1 MFIDRAKIH
10 VKAGD
15 GGNGMSS
22 FRREKFVPK
31 GGPSGGDGGRGG
43 DVILVV
49 DANLNTLVDFR
60 YKRKFK
66 AEAGENGQTNNM
78 HGRQADNLY
87 IKVPPGTVGR
97 DEATGEVLGDLT
109 AAGQELVVAKGG
121 RGGRGNARFV
131 SSVHRAPTFAE
142 RGEPGDER
150 NLLLE
155 MKVLADVGLVGYP
168 SVGKSSILARV
179 SAAKPEI
186 AAYHF
191 TTLTPVLGV
200 VSLREG
206 QSFVLAD
213 IPGLIEGA
221 HEGKGLGHDF
231 LRHIERT
238 RIIVHVLDVSGL
250 EGRDPIE
257 DYHKINAELKL
268 YSERLASRPQIV
280 AANKMDLPEGR
291 ENYPRV
297 AAYMAKEGREIFP
310 VSAATGEG
318 LPELLERAAALLA
331 EHKDEPA
338 PPVESVVFTARPAA
352 GVTIRRDDDGAFVV
366 EGKEIEKLVAMT
378 NFSNDEAFRRFQLA
392 WRRLGVE
399 ADLKELGIKEGDT
412 VRIRGVEFEFKE

>member
-10 VKAGD
+10 IKAGD

-43 DVILVV
+43 NVILVV
-49 DANLNTLVDFR
+49 DPNLNTLIDFR

-66 AEAGENGQTNNM
+66 AEAGENGQTSNM
-78 HGRQADNLY
+78 HGRQADDLY
-87 IKVPPGTVGR
+87 VKVPPGTVVR

-109 AAGQELVVAKGG
+109 AAGQELVAVKGG

-131 SSVHRAPTFAE
+131 TSVHRAPTFAE

-150 NLLLE
+150 TLLLE
-155 MKVLADVGLVGYP
+155 LKVLADVGLVGYP

-238 RIIVHVLDVSGL
+238 RIIIHVLDVSGL
-250 EGRDPIE
+250 EGRDPIG
-257 DYHKINAELKL
+257 DYHKINDELKL

-297 AAYMAKEGREIFP
+297 AAYMAKEGREVFP

-318 LPELLERAAALLA
+318 LPQLLDRAAALLA
-331 EHKDEPA
+331 EYKDEPA
-338 PPVESVVFTARPAA
+338 QPVESVVYTAKPEAA
-352 GVTIRRDDDGAFVV
+352 FTIRRDDDGAFVV

-378 NFSNDEAFRRFQLA
+378 NFANDEAIRRFQLA
-392 WRRLGVE
+392 WRRLGID
-399 ADLKELGIKEGDT
+399 ADLKERGINEGDT
-412 VRIRGVEFEFKE
+412 VRIRGAEFEFKE